1 MDKEVELRKI
11 FHKLRSGSIPEREIL
26 ELSSN
31 LDDSDVDWML
41 SIIKGLEGPHDYFS
55 EDIELEESADKD
67 AEVIV
72 KGFFQFVDLVSGLI
86 IKLGDSG
93 ISKAKA
99 FDGGSSEYVPW
110 VLRYCSDARFQKDIK
125 ENFPFLGI

>member
-1 MDKEVELRKI
+1 MEKEVELKKI
-11 FHKLRSGSIPEREIL
+11 FQKLRAGSIPEQEIL
-26 ELSSN
+26 ELSN
-31 LDDSDVDWML
+31 KLNESDVDWIL
-41 SIIKGLEGPHDYFS
+41 SIIKVLESPHDCFG

-86 IKLGDSG
+86 IKLGDAG
-93 ISKAKA
+93 ISKANS

-110 VLRYCSDARFQKDIK
+110 VLRYCSDTRFQKDIK